1 MLVEKFYVTFH
12 NLEGGKNMS
21 RIGKLPITLPAG
33 VEVNVKGT
41 EVSVKGKLGS
51 LSETIDSDIIVKVE
65 DGVVNVSR
73 PTDQK
78 RHRALHGLYRSLIAN
93 MVKGVSEGYKT
104 EQELVGVGYRAS
116 NKGQLLELALGYS
129 HNVVFELPT
138 EIKITTTSE
147 KGQNPKVILES
158 SDKQLIGMVAAKI
171 RSLRKPE
178 PYKGK
183 GIKFA
188 GEILRRKAGK
198 SASKK

>member
-1 MLVEKFYVTFH
+1 
-12 NLEGGKNMS
+12 MS

-33 VEVNVKGT
+33 VELNVKGT
-41 EVSVKGKLGS
+41 EVSVKGKLGT
-51 LSETIDSDIIVKVE
+51 LLQTIDADIKIEVAN
-65 DGVVNVSR
+65 GVVNVTR

-78 RHRALHGLYRSLIAN
+78 RHRALHGLYRALIAN

-129 HNVVFELPT
+129 HNVVFELPN

-158 SDKQLIGMVAAKI
+158 SDKQLLGMVAAKI

>member
-1 MLVEKFYVTFH
+1 
-12 NLEGGKNMS
+12 MS
-21 RIGKLPITLPAG
+21 RIGKLPITVPAG
-33 VEVNVKGT
+33 VEVNIAGAT
-41 EVSVKGKLGS
+41 VSVKGKLGS
-51 LSETIDSDIIVKVE
+51 LSETIDSDIIVKLE
-65 DGVVNVSR
+65 DGVINVSR

-93 MVKGVSEGYKT
+93 MIKGVSEGYKT

-116 NKGQLLELALGYS
+116 NKGQLLELSLGYS

-138 EIKITTTSE
+138 EIKITTASE
-147 KGQNPKVILES
+147 KGKNPMVTLES
-158 SDKQLIGMVAAKI
+158 ADKQLIGMVAAKI

-183 GIKFA
+183 GIKFV